1 MKLYWSN
8 SKGCRSSYAH
18 KKKNQRYD
26 LKRREDA
33 EVKNVPTLKRQGK
46 VKMETILTHRAL
58 SLNSQNLW
66 SILHS
71 THNLLW
77 DYRHTS
83 SDFFT

>member
-18 KKKNQRYD
+18 KKKKQRYD

-46 VKMETILTHRAL
+46 VKMEIILTHR
-58 SLNSQNLW
+58 SLKSELTKPVVYSSQ
-66 SILHS
+66 HS
-71 THNLLW
+71 
-77 DYRHTS
+77 
-83 SDFFT
+83 